1 MNVDTM
7 ETVRQV
13 LGQIID
19 PETGLNIMRMD
30 LIQDLTVDDAGRL
43 TLTFRPSSPVCP
55 MAYSLGNEI
64 KKKLV
69 VLDGVFDLFA
79 AVGNIVCEL
88 LVHLDEFITI
98 ISNAVKPHVE
108 LAIVFAREVGSR
120 RTPTSFSAAGTRT
133 TLSASST

>member
-64 KKKLV
+64 KKKLGG
-69 VLDGVFDLFA
+69 LQDITSI
-79 AVGNIVCEL
+79 NIRVENFRDADRLEKL
-88 LVHLDEFITI
+88 LQ
-98 ISNAVKPHVE
+98 S
-108 LAIVFAREVGSR
+108 
-120 RTPTSFSAAGTRT
+120 
-133 TLSASST
+133 